1 MSIPPAPP
9 APPPPPAGG
18 LARVPRGQWAQAD
31 PYMRVRFGN
40 NVAPFPDAVKYSFE
54 WWFNQFWRECPDR
67 DRRAFYI
74 EMLNPDG
81 TPKNPNLSD
90 PQKRDLLTRMLRS
103 GFAEFTA
110 DYLESDDL
118 TLPGVQSGPNRVH
131 VAFRGDFRNPSEVR
145 MHEGTYA
152 KASLPA
158 LRSSMNMSRPW
169 HPFSDLRIRKK
180 LYFRRWNADNCLYTV
195 VSIAEDFATATKFP
209 LMCDMESWQ
218 FGTAVVTAHGYTG
231 GEDVRRLAAVFGGAV
246 PSAARPGAPAQKIL
260 KASRTNIYV
269 VKTYFAFNT
278 RRMQDV
284 GPAGS
289 PFPERAVRGIPW
301 SRHLARV
308 RIERI
313 HYGQDSNDGHLI
325 IVRGFEWLH
334 PRATLAHIL
343 GSAASVGILEGFLKN
358 LEQRGALLA
367 GQGGIDFKTEASNPA
382 VRIEKV
388 VKVDLPGYWS

>member
-1 MSIPPAPP
+1 
-9 APPPPPAGG
+9 
-18 LARVPRGQWAQAD
+18 
-31 PYMRVRFGN
+31 MRVRFGN
-40 NVAPFPDAVKYSFE
+40 NFPPFPGAAKHSFE

-81 TPKNPNLSD
+81 TPKNPNMSD
-90 PQKRDLLTRMLRS
+90 LQKRDLLTRMLRS

-118 TLPGVQSGPNRVH
+118 TLPGIQSGLNRVH
-131 VAFRGDFRNPSEVR
+131 VAFRGDFRTPNEVR
-145 MHEGTYA
+145 LHEGTYA

-169 HPFSDLRIRKK
+169 HPFSDPAIRMK

-195 VSIAEDFATATKFP
+195 VSIAEDFLTATKFP

-218 FGTAVVTAHGYTG
+218 FGSAVVAARGYTR

-246 PSAARPGAPAQKIL
+246 PSAQRPGAPVSKIL

-269 VKTYFAFNT
+269 VKTYSAYNT
-278 RRMQDV
+278 RRMQDA

-301 SRHLARV
+301 GHHLARV

-313 HYGQDSNDGHLI
+313 HYGQDSNEGHLI
-325 IVRGFEWLH
+325 VVRGFDWLH
-334 PRATLAHIL
+334 PRATLARTL
-343 GSAASVGILEGFLKN
+343 GSAASVGILEGFLTG
-358 LEQRGALLA
+358 LERRGALLA
-367 GQGGIDFKTEASNPA
+367 GQGGIDFKTEASDPA

-388 VKVDLPGYWS
+388 VKIDLPGAWV